1 MDNTP
6 HHPLVTPSASA
17 DDIVP
22 EQTLSTPHFD
32 EKAVRQARPAVP
44 LEQVKARLLW
54 LVIVLMC
61 SSALLGGVIGLT
73 ISQQYGSEQVS
84 TPGTSVAPE
93 ESRVGTESGIPSPSG
108 RGQGE
113 GLDEVENSDRVVKS
127 TQNEPDALSQS
138 AADPEEKANDAG
150 PGASDANAEARHA
163 DRSRDNSAVDGE
175 TMSETPAGD
184 AHATLNGALDEWIA
198 ATNAR
203 DIERQMGFY
212 SQKVNAFYL
221 TRNVP
226 REAVRAEKS
235 RVFSR
240 ANLIDIRAATPGI
253 RLSRDGRTA
262 TMRFRKKYA
271 IEGGGEDR
279 RGEVVQELRWHR
291 TDEGWKIVSERDL
304 RVIN

>member
-6 HHPLVTPSASA
+6 HNILVTPSASA
-17 DDIVP
+17 DGNVP
-22 EQTLSTPHFD
+22 EQTLPTPHFD

-44 LEQVKARLLW
+44 LEQIKARLLW
-54 LVIVLMC
+54 LVILLMC

-73 ISQQYGSEQVS
+73 ISQQNRSEQVS
-84 TPGTSVAPE
+84 TPATSVAPE
-93 ESRVGTESGIPSPSG
+93 ASRVSIPMS
-108 RGQGE
+108 R
-113 GLDEVENSDRVVKS
+113 DSDRIVKS
-127 TQNEPDALSQS
+127 TPNESEPLSPSVADPQEERANHTEPVASEGNAEVPRATRAGENS
-138 AADPEEKANDAG
+138 AAGDEPMSAAQG
-150 PGASDANAEARHA
+150 SDAR
-163 DRSRDNSAVDGE
+163 E
-175 TMSETPAGD
+175 T
-184 AHATLNGALDEWIA
+184 LRGALDEWIA

-203 DIERQMGFY
+203 DIQRQMDFY
-212 SQKVNAFYL
+212 NQKVNAFYL

-235 RVFSR
+235 RVFGR
-240 ANLIDIRAATPGI
+240 ADRIDIRAAAPGI

-291 TDEGWKIVSERDL
+291 TDDGWKIVSERDL